1 MRRWTLILC
10 LALIAAF
17 LISLTGCL
25 PAPDPSDPTT
35 EPTTPTNIPDSS
47 GDPLDLTTNPT
58 QPTEPPT
65 EPTDPPTEPAPA
77 VTGARQMRATVYW
90 TSIRVYD
97 GALMAPFATELDVS
111 ITRDADGQESISC
124 DLGFGDSS
132 SYDFHHL
139 KNTFTL
145 QHADPALP
153 YDHIIGKIYQPFLD
167 GFAPADLMIDFEK
180 GYVLFQTRSIPA
192 MGYHVASTDPSADPY
207 DILEHFIR
215 HQDPAKY
222 PMPQRTDAHF
232 CYDLSGSW
240 MDEEGNLLEQMD
252 FGLFGNL
259 SPESGFNDDVDRDLL
274 FLWPESFGYKNANPV
289 SDGITLTVQE
299 EGSNYHG
306 VGLLRHIQSGE
317 LVTYWFNI
325 FPAEEVVILQLEGKY
340 LVSSTRKD
348 QDAAAILSQFQHRLI
363 SHNAWAVNWDMTA
376 YSLNHSGEIISSG
389 TMRITGYIREYS
401 EIYNQIVLDIKV
413 PDGFPFNFGSIPEP
427 YGYYA
432 FHIDR
437 DNPHDLAWNDVA
449 FHIYS
454 GTMSYP
460 RTLINTEQEYY
471 LGTFEGGTVRYLVA
485 CTDPNVPA
493 DQILAHFWDY
503 LEHNGYTD

>member
-1 MRRWTLILC
+1 MRRFNVVLC

-25 PAPDPSDPTT
+25 PASDPSDPVT
-35 EPTTPTNIPDSS
+35 EPSTPT
-47 GDPLDLTTNPT
+47 
-58 QPTEPPT
+58 QPT
-65 EPTDPPTEPAPA
+65 EPTDPPTEPTEPPTEPAPA
-77 VTGARQMRATVYW
+77 VTGTRQMSATVYW

-97 GALMAPFATELDVS
+97 GALEAPFATELDVS
-111 ITRDADGQESISC
+111 ITRDADGQEIIS
-124 DLGFGDSS
+124 LNPGFDSS
-132 SYDFHHL
+132 SYDFHDS
-139 KNTFTL
+139 KNKFIP
-145 QHADPALP
+145 QHGDPELP
-153 YDHIIGKIYQPFLD
+153 YDHIIGTIYQPLLD
-167 GFAPADLMIDFEK
+167 GYAPIDFMIDFDK
-180 GYVLFQTRSIPA
+180 GYVLFQTRYIPA
-192 MGYHVASTDPSADPY
+192 IGYTVASTDPSADPY

-232 CYDLSGSW
+232 FYDLSGSW

-274 FLWPESFGYKNANPV
+274 FLWPESFGYKNAKPV

-340 LVSSTRKD
+340 LISSTRKD
-348 QDAAAILSQFQHRLI
+348 QDAAAILSQYQHRLI

-376 YSLNHSGEIISSG
+376 YSLNRSGAVISTS
-389 TMRITGYIREYS
+389 TMSIRGYIQEQTELYS
-401 EIYNQIVLDIKV
+401 YLVLDI
-413 PDGFPFNFGSIPEP
+413 DFPEDCRYAFNIPQP
-427 YGYYA
+427 YGTIGY
-432 FHIDR
+432 R
-437 DNPHDLAWNDVA
+437 LRMDNPNDLAIPTYVYDKLRNLSAWGHLA
-449 FHIYS
+449 IS
-454 GTMSYP
+454 
-460 RTLINTEQEYY
+460 TENEYF
-471 LGTFEGGTVRYLVA
+471 LSKWDEGNASYLVA
-485 CTDPNVPA
+485 CTDPDVSSL
-493 DQILAHFWDY
+493 DLLTYFWDY
-503 LEHNGYTD
+503 LESAGLTPT

>member
-1 MRRWTLILC
+1 MRRFTVVLC

-25 PAPDPSDPTT
+25 PASDPSDPVT
-35 EPTTPTNIPDSS
+35 EPTTPTQ
-47 GDPLDLTTNPT
+47 PT
-58 QPTEPPT
+58 QPTEATDPPT
-65 EPTDPPTEPAPA
+65 EPTEPPTEPAPA
-77 VTGARQMRATVYW
+77 VTDTRQMSATVYW

-97 GALMAPFATELDVS
+97 GALEAPFATELDVS
-111 ITRDADGQESISC
+111 ITRDADGQEIIS
-124 DLGFGDSS
+124 LNPGFDSS
-132 SYDFHHL
+132 SYDFHDS
-139 KNTFTL
+139 KNKFIP
-145 QHADPALP
+145 QHGDPELP
-153 YDHIIGKIYQPFLD
+153 YDHIIGTIYQPLLD
-167 GFAPADLMIDFEK
+167 GYSPIDFMIDFDK
-180 GYVLFQTRSIPA
+180 GYVLFQTRYIPA
-192 MGYHVASTDPSADPY
+192 IGYTVASTDPSADPY

-232 CYDLSGSW
+232 FYDLSGSW

-252 FGLFGNL
+252 FDLFGNL
-259 SPESGFNDDVDRDLL
+259 SPKVGISDDVDRDLL
-274 FLWPESFGYKNANPV
+274 FLWPESFGYKNAKPV

-299 EGSNYHG
+299 EGANYHG
-306 VGLLRHIQSGE
+306 VGLLRHVQSGE

-348 QDAAAILSQFQHRLI
+348 QDATAILSQYQHRLI

-427 YGYYA
+427 YGNFA

-437 DNPHDLAWNDVA
+437 DNPHDLAWSDFA

-454 GTMSYP
+454 GNMSNP
-460 RTLINTEQEYY
+460 KMLINTEKEYY
-471 LGTFEGGTVRYLVA
+471 LGTVEGGTVRYLVA
-485 CTDPNVPA
+485 CTDPNVTA
-493 DQILAHFWDY
+493 DQILSHFQGY
-503 LEHNGYTD
+503 LERNGLAPT

>member
-1 MRRWTLILC
+1 MRRFTVVLC

-25 PAPDPSDPTT
+25 PASDPSDPVT
-35 EPTTPTNIPDSS
+35 EPTTPP
-47 GDPLDLTTNPT
+47 
-58 QPTEPPT
+58 QPTDPTDPPT
-65 EPTDPPTEPAPA
+65 EPTEPPTEPAPA

-132 SYDFHHL
+132 SYDFHHP

-180 GYVLFQTRSIPA
+180 GYVLFQARSIPA
-192 MGYHVASTDPSADPY
+192 MGYHVASTDPSTDPY

-252 FGLFGNL
+252 IGLFGNL

-348 QDAAAILSQFQHRLI
+348 QDATAILSQYQHRLI
-363 SHNAWAVNWDMTA
+363 SHNAWAVNWEMTA
-376 YSLNHSGEIISSG
+376 YMLQADG
-389 TMRITGYIREYS
+389 TLIDTDTMTITGYIREYS
-401 EIYNQIVLDIKV
+401 EIYNQLVLDIA
-413 PDGFPFNFGSIPEP
+413 FPADFRFDCGASPGP
-427 YGYYA
+427 YGNYA
-432 FHIDR
+432 AHILTD
-437 DNPHDLAWNDVA
+437 DPHDLIWNDLA
-449 FHIYS
+449 YDSITQDFTHPK
-454 GTMSYP
+454 M
-460 RTLINTEQEYY
+460 LINSDKGYF
-471 LGTFEGGTVRYLVA
+471 LGVFDAGDTRYLAA

-503 LEHNGYTD
+503 LEHNGYTE